1 MCRLGR
7 LCDTFRAA
15 ARSQNPARLA
25 ASAPREKALAC
36 GPCSVPCIPSYSTDR
51 PGQLSSR

>member
-36 GPCSVPCIPSYSTDR
+36 GPCLLPYIPSHSTDR